1 MDKDLIRSLAK
12 AIGGRVKSLLVQAA
26 KDETERALRHFRSR
40 VLDPQPP
47 GADAPAASP
56 ARALA
61 PPEPDVPASPP
72 RETAVRQ
79 ARPADGAARAAP
91 APRPEDD
98 GPAAAPARAVVD
110 LNAASK
116 DELVALAGIG
126 NTRAEAIIRGRPFAA
141 PGDLVER
148 KILPASVFEPLKD
161 RIGVA

>member
-61 PPEPDVPASPP
+61 PPEPDVSASPP
-72 RETAVRQ
+72 LETAVRQ
-79 ARPADGAARAAP
+79 AR
-91 APRPEDD
+91 
-98 GPAAAPARAVVD
+98 PAAAPARAVVD

-126 NTRAEAIIRGRPFAA
+126 NARAEAIIRGRPFAA

>member
-61 PPEPDVPASPP
+61 PPEPDVSASPP
-72 RETAVRQ
+72 LETAVRQ

-91 APRPEDD
+91 QPEDD

-126 NTRAEAIIRGRPFAA
+126 NARAEAIIQGRPFAA
-141 PGDLVER
+141 PGTSSSGR
-148 KILPASVFEPLKD
+148 SCPRACSSP
-161 RIGVA
+161 

>member
-47 GADAPAASP
+47 GAAASP

-61 PPEPDVPASPP
+61 PPEPDVSASPP
-72 RETAVRQ
+72 LETAVRQ

-91 APRPEDD
+91 QPEDD

-110 LNAASK
+110 LNAA
-116 DELVALAGIG
+116 
-126 NTRAEAIIRGRPFAA
+126 
-141 PGDLVER
+141 
-148 KILPASVFEPLKD
+148 
-161 RIGVA
+161 